1 MKTAQ
6 RFALCLCALPWL
18 AACGATRA
26 PLVRTEVVEVPVTAY
41 AELPP
46 ALTAPLAEPAV
57 PPLNCKLRSG
67 LLVPCAYDALMSIV
81 DWREVVQQADA
92 DRASAAKISQP
103 HADPQGLEAGQSH
116 PLGQAGS
123 KVSAGSKP
131 R

>member
-1 MKTAQ
+1 M
-6 RFALCLCALPWL
+6 
-18 AACGATRA
+18 
-26 PLVRTEVVEVPVTAY
+26 PVTAY

-57 PPLNCKLRSG
+57 PPLDCKLRSG

-92 DRASAAKISQP
+92 DRASAATISQP
-103 HADPQGLEAGQSH
+103 HNEQSH

>member
-1 MKTAQ
+1 M
-6 RFALCLCALPWL
+6 
-18 AACGATRA
+18 
-26 PLVRTEVVEVPVTAY
+26 PVTAY
-41 AELPP
+41 AELPS
-46 ALTAPLAEPAV
+46 ALTAPLAEPAA

-81 DWREVVQQADA
+81 DWREVVQQADQ

-116 PLGQAGS
+116 ALGQTGRKVPTGS
-123 KVSAGSKP
+123 NP